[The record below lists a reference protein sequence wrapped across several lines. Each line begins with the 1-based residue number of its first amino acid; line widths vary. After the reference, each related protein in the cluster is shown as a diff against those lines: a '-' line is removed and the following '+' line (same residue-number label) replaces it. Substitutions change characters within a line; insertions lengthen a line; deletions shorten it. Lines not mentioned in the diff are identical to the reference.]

1 MRVTRRAL
9 LCGAGASIVASALP
23 FRAFAQTTGTT
34 TVLGLTKNG
43 YIMFPETVNGVALTK
58 AQRAALGRIGTQI
71 AQQSGS
77 RVAAEATMSTIAR
90 TAIMGTARLG
100 LYGLAAGVAIGGI
113 YCLVTGTNPLDMLL
127 NLTGAGTD
135 KGVALSTP
143 CSCNDSRVQLN
154 SGSYPD
160 TVTMGWVKNSSCTTQ
175 ISYRISL
182 VDSISTTSPA
192 AHGLESGWA
201 WAHTQNLANSSY
213 RHFYTKTVNIPTSA
227 YCGTEFLTVPGQA
240 EMDRSLSNA
249 DKAKV
254 LANSAL
260 DAMGISLWD
269 AVDKAR
275 QQPDTTWTG
284 GGFTGGGGGSFGG
297 GGATGYWDD
306 PAPAKQKANTKGAES
321 PRTQD
326 GFIKPLPV
334 KGTLDDLPNP
344 TFGDA
349 GSPWTGAADPGN
361 FAFPPEVK
369 FPDDTPTGTP
379 TPTPTPTPG
388 STPTPTPT
396 PTPSGEGSDWTKW
409 LPSMPTLGLPS
420 LPDMSLPEMATLA
433 APTIAAPTFSATCV
447 NPGFSFQYPTW
458 TGGGIGWGN
467 ATLAF
472 PMCDLVAAAGVIMKP
487 LMVGGGYVVGAWRVM
502 RRL

>member
-23 FRAFAQTTGTT
+23 FRAFAQGQTT

-43 YIMFPETVNGVALTK
+43 YIMFPETVNGVALSK

-71 AQQSGS
+71 ALSSGS
-77 RVAAEATMSTIAR
+77 RVAAEATMSTIVRTTVMGAAR
-90 TAIMGTARLG
+90 FG

-113 YCLVTGTNPLDMLL
+113 YCMVTGTNPLDLLL
-127 NLTGAGTD
+127 NLSGAGTD
-135 KGVALSTP
+135 KGVSLAVP
-143 CSCNDSRVQLN
+143 CSCNDSRVALN
-154 SGSYPD
+154 SGTYPD
-160 TVTMGWVKNSSCTTQ
+160 TITMGWVKTSSCSTQ

-182 VDSISTTSPA
+182 VDGVSSTSPA
-192 AHGLESGWA
+192 NHGLESGWS
-201 WAHTQNLANSSY
+201 WSYTQNLGNGSY
-213 RHFYTKTVNIPTSA
+213 RHFYTKAVTIPTTA
-227 YCGTEFLTVPGQA
+227 YCGSEFLTVPGNA
-240 EMDRSLSNA
+240 ELDRSLSNA

-260 DAMGISLWD
+260 DAMGVSLWD
-269 AVDKAR
+269 AVDKTVQANKNG
-275 QQPDTTWTG
+275 TTWTG
-284 GGFTGGGGGSFGG
+284 GGFTGGGGGSTGG

-306 PAPAKQKANTKGAES
+306 PAPAKAKANTKGAET

-326 GFIKPLPV
+326 GFIGPLPT

-344 TFGDA
+344 TVGESA
-349 GSPWTGAADPGN
+349 SPWTPQGDPGN
-361 FAFPPEVK
+361 FSFPPEVK
-369 FPDDTPTGTP
+369 FPDDSPTGTP

-388 STPTPTPT
+388 ATPTPIPT
-396 PTPSGEGSDWTKW
+396 GEGSDWTKW
-409 LPSMPTLGLPS
+409 LPSLPTLGLPS

-433 APTIAAPTFSATCV
+433 APTVAAPTFAATCV
-447 NPGFSFQYPTW
+447 DPGFSFQYPTW

-467 ATLAF
+467 ATLNF
-472 PMCDLVAAAGVIMKP
+472 PMCNLVAAAGVIMKP
-487 LMVGGGYVVGAWRVM
+487 ILVGGGYVVGAWRVM